1 MITFNALQNIKIYHH
16 KEEKMQPLFK
26 KSQNKMIPWIF
37 CLILATPFLNGSP
50 ADAFLGGKITK
61 FTADQVSI
69 DPDGNLA
76 NTSKIYM
83 SDKKM
88 RMDGMPGGPGGQ
100 GRNIAMIYRRD
111 KQISY
116 MLNTEK
122 KLYFEGP
129 LDEDQM
135 KQTMKSMKPEEEEK
149 ILGTEKVNGFKCTK
163 KQITTTV
170 DFMGFKKKVTNIVWV
185 TKKLDMPIRTQS
197 EDGRITEIRNL
208 KKGAPDD
215 KYFKI
220 PQGYKRAASMMEIMG
235 VDFSERKAK
244 KPAGQET
251 KEKTTKQPFEM
262 PKSLKDLKLPEGLM
276 DKLKKFSLDK
286 KE

>member
-1 MITFNALQNIKIYHH
+1 
-16 KEEKMQPLFK
+16 
-26 KSQNKMIPWIF
+26 
-37 CLILATPFLNGSP
+37 
-50 ADAFLGGKITK
+50 
-61 FTADQVSI
+61 
-69 DPDGNLA
+69 
-76 NTSKIYM
+76 
-83 SDKKM
+83 
-88 RMDGMPGGPGGQ
+88 
-100 GRNIAMIYRRD
+100 
-111 KQISY
+111 

-122 KLYFEGP
+122 KLYLEGP

-262 PKSLKDLKLPEGLM
+262 PKSLKDLKLPKGLM

>member
-1 MITFNALQNIKIYHH
+1 
-16 KEEKMQPLFK
+16 MQPLVQQ
-26 KSQNKMIPWIF
+26 SRNKMIPWIF

-61 FTADQVSI
+61 FTADQVFI
-69 DPDGNLA
+69 DPDGNLV

-100 GRNIAMIYRRD
+100 GRNIAMIYLRD

-129 LDEDQM
+129 LNEDQM
-135 KQTMKSMKPEEEEK
+135 KQTMKSMKNVKEEK

-170 DFMGFKKKVTNIVWV
+170 NLIGFKKKITSIVWV
-185 TKKLDMPIRTQS
+185 TKKLDLPIRTQS
-197 EDGRITEIRNL
+197 EDGGITEIRNL

-215 KYFKI
+215 KYFKV
-220 PQGYKRAASMMEIMG
+220 PAGYKRVGSIMEIMG
-235 VDFSERKAK
+235 MDFSERKAK
-244 KPAGQET
+244 QSAEQET
-251 KEKTTKQPFEM
+251 EEKTTKQPFKI
-262 PKSLKDLKLPEGLM
+262 PKSLKDLKLPEGLKGLK
-276 DKLKKFSLDK
+276 DKLKKIPFFN

>member
-1 MITFNALQNIKIYHH
+1 MR
-16 KEEKMQPLFK
+16 PLIK
-26 KSQNKMIPWIF
+26 KSQNKKIQLIF
-37 CLILATPFLNGSP
+37 CLILATPFLSGS
-50 ADAFLGGKITK
+50 AAYAFLEGKITK
-61 FTADQVSI
+61 FTADQVFI
-69 DPDGNLA
+69 DPDGNLV

-88 RMDGMPGGPGGQ
+88 RMDNLPGGPEGQ
-100 GRNIAMIYRRD
+100 GRNIAMIYLRD

-129 LDEDQM
+129 LNEDEM
-135 KQTMKSMKPEEEEK
+135 KQTMKSMKNVKEEK

-170 DFMGFKKKVTNIVWV
+170 NLIGFKKKITSIVWV

-197 EDGRITEIRNL
+197 EDGGITEIRNL

-215 KYFKI
+215 KYFKV
-220 PQGYKRAASMMEIMG
+220 PAGYKRVGSIMEIMG
-235 VDFSERKAK
+235 MDFSERKAK
-244 KPAGQET
+244 KPAVQET
-251 KEKTTKQPFEM
+251 KEKTAKQPFEI
-262 PKSLKDLKLPEGLM
+262 PKSLKDLKIPEGLKGLK
-276 DKLKKFSLDK
+276 DKLKKIPFFK